1 MKNKFVL
8 LLTVLI
14 LLFAGCAERKY
25 NPVKAPDAIVT
36 DFVHETATADVIE
49 PYPPDVT
56 LKFAACG
63 DNIMYTGTNR
73 DAKSLAVSGG
83 REYNYAP
90 LFDNI
95 RDVIENAD
103 LAFIN
108 QETPM
113 AGEGFDIGSYPHFNT
128 PRDLAYDII
137 DAGFDIVNIATNHM
151 LDAGSLGL
159 QNTIEFWKTLPV
171 TMIGGYTDEEDFDKI
186 RIVEKDEMSIA
197 FLSYTYGT
205 NGLKLK
211 SDYGIVIPYLD
222 AELIKKQV
230 KEAKKIADLVFVSV
244 HWGNENNFTPSE
256 SQKELAQIMADL
268 GVNVIIGHHPHV
280 LQPIE
285 WVSAS
290 DGDHKTLCIYSLG
303 NIAAEQ
309 ASDANLVGGIMTFDI
324 VRNKGEYS
332 IENPLLLPTV
342 YYYNKSFYKNSIYLM
357 EDFSENMAK
366 SIGLSYYGKSTTL
379 ERLKSYVIKTI
390 DAEFL
395 PDYLK

>member
-1 MKNKFVL
+1 MKKLFVFL
-8 LLTVLI
+8 FLTALVLT
-14 LLFAGCAERKY
+14 GCADSRY
-25 NPVKAPDAIVT
+25 DPVKVPDAIVT
-36 DFVHETATADVIE
+36 DTAEETATADIEE

-90 LFDNI
+90 LYDHI
-95 RDVIENAD
+95 RDIIVSAD

-113 AGEGFDIGSYPHFNT
+113 AGDGFEIGSYPHFNT
-128 PRDLAYDII
+128 PRDLAYDMM
-137 DAGFDIVNIATNHM
+137 DAGYDIVNIATNHM

-171 TMIGGYTDEEDFDKI
+171 TMIGGYSDEEDFNNI
-186 RIVEKDEMSIA
+186 RVVEKDEMKIA

-211 SDYGIVIPYLD
+211 DGYDIVIPYLD
-222 AELIKKQV
+222 RELIKKQV
-230 KEAKKIADLVFVSV
+230 PEAKKIADLVFVSV
-244 HWGNENNFTPSE
+244 HWGNENNFTPSA
-256 SQKELAQIMADL
+256 SQTELAETMADL
-268 GVNVIIGHHPHV
+268 GVDVIIGHHPHV

-285 WVSAS
+285 WISAS
-290 DGDHKTLCIYSLG
+290 DGEHKTLCIYSLG
-303 NIAAEQ
+303 NLAAEQ

-324 VRNKGEYS
+324 VRSEGKYS

-357 EDFSENMAK
+357 EDFTDDMAK
-366 SIGLSYYGKSTTL
+366 SIGLSYYGKSTSV
-379 ERLKSYVIKTI
+379 ERLHSYVTKTI

-395 PDYLK
+395 PDYLD